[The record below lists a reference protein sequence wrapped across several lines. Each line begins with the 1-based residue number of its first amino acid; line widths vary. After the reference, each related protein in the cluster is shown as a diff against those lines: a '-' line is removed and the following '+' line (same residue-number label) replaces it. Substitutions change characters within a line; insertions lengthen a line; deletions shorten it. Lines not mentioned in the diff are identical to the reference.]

1 MLSRYVEGY
10 ESLFE
15 MRKKTGLGIEF
26 DWVSKVQMMQEPHH
40 NLTSWL
46 TFFSFFFFGGG
57 AGGGGG
63 VVYEWCLFL

>member
-26 DWVSKVQMMQEPHH
+26 DWVSKDQMRRELHH
-40 NLTSWL
+40 NLTLWL
-46 TFFSFFFFGGG
+46 TFFFFFL
-57 AGGGGG
+57 GG
-63 VVYEWCLFL
+63 VLYMHGVCFFKKYTGN